1 MENSTYALLSAINDD
16 SIQIIDITNPESPQ
30 PASHISQGTEYTHL
44 DRPQTLKAVQID
56 GAAYALIASRDSDGI
71 QIIKLEHEK
80 TTQSSFSI
88 TSNGANSLYA
98 KAGDTVSIQIT
109 VNDTID
115 ASKSMVQILN
125 LSTNVGKS
133 GPNTINASVTIPP
146 DGIEMYTNITA
157 SITNYL
163 GAMLN
168 LTEND
173 IVGQNVFVDTIS
185 PRITVNGNA
194 AHTVLVDT
202 EYDDQGASASD
213 GSPGYSAS
221 YSTSIDGTLDPSII
235 GSTVNYTYTADDDA
249 AGNPGASINR
259 TVTVV
264 DYNPLT
270 ITSLTVSSDNFAN
283 SSYAKAGDEINIT
296 LVTDGSDVGNVT
308 GNILGADDFAQS
320 SSSGTIIF
328 SKTINQSDTNGNL
341 TFDIFVT
348 NSSGYA
354 ASITQNDLASNII
367 IDTISPTTTLNGNNE
382 TAIEFGSTYEDPGAT
397 VTDASYENPQIIYSS
412 DVVDTFTIGT
422 YTLVYTTL
430 ADPAGNP
437 GSSIKRIVTVSDST
451 PVMLNS
457 LIINTSNTNPA
468 YAKAGDLITVTLV
481 ANQIIS
487 SADTT
492 IQNEVVTH
500 TIQNDTLY
508 ANYTVQNGQ
517 EGNTTFEITAYFDS
531 SLPLTVNGSNLNS
544 NIYIDT
550 EKPQLTLIGHSNITI
565 PIDQSYTDTIANVSD
580 NDPAYNGIAS
590 SNASKVDTA
599 NAGTYTIVYSADAD
613 AAGNIPDNITRTVTV
628 SGFVLSIFS
637 NNAYY
642 DTLAKKG
649 DLVTIQLVSDQ
660 YIGSSITSTILGR
673 NADATSM
680 DLVSYLQG
688 RNANATVQD
697 SFVDINGNITFSEVG
712 VMRSLIYN
720 NVFRGGW
727 LRTDLR

>member
-56 GAAYALIASRDSDGI
+56 GAAYALIAARDSDGI

-88 TSNGANSLYA
+88 TSNGANSSYA

-125 LSTNVGKS
+125 LSTNVGKN

-146 DGIEMYTNITA
+146 LDVEVYANITA

-202 EYDDQGASASD
+202 EYDDKGASASD

-660 YIGSSITSTILGR
+660 YIGSSITSATILGR
-673 NADATSM
+673 NADATSI
-680 DLVSYLQG
+680 SG
-688 RNANATVQD
+688 NTISANATVQD
-697 SFVDINGNITFSEVG
+697 SDINGNITFSIIVD
-712 VMRSLIYN
+712 LISSQ
-720 NVFRGGW
+720 
-727 LRTDLR
+727 LRNHYPC